1 MGFLLTT
8 LIFIAVLFV
17 LILVHEWGHFIVA
30 KKTGMRVDEFG
41 IGFPPK
47 LFGIKKGE
55 TEYSINAMPIGG
67 FVRIFGEDGVSSPS
81 SPVPSRDGK
90 LDAEPGLGGTK
101 VVSAT
106 VSDYS
111 RSFVARPKWAQ
122 ALVLIAGVTMNIIF
136 AWCLFVLVFMIGLPS
151 VVSEEEASASAQL
164 IVAEVLPESPA
175 AEVLTSQMIITGLAR
190 GDESLSKLTPSAFSE
205 FVAAGDDASVV
216 VSYRV
221 DGEEK
226 SVELSPTA
234 GLLPEEPERP
244 VIGVSLALVDTVSV
258 GPIDAIKDATVTTLG
273 TLQAIVVG
281 VTNLISQMFAGTA
294 DYSQVAGPVGIAG
307 LVGDAAAFGFTSLL
321 MFTALISLNLAVINL
336 LPFPALDGG
345 RLLFVAI
352 ETITR
357 RRIDPIWVLRLN
369 GFGIILLIAL
379 MLAVTYNDIVKL
391 L

>member
-8 LIFIAVLFV
+8 IIFIAVLFV

-55 TEYSINAMPIGG
+55 TEYTINAMPIGG
-67 FVRIFGEDGVSSPS
+67 FVRIFGEDAHGAESS
-81 SPVPSRDGK
+81 
-90 LDAEPGLGGTK
+90 
-101 VVSAT
+101 
-106 VSDYS
+106 SDYE
-111 RSFVARPKWAQ
+111 RSFIARPKWAQ

-151 VVSEEEASASAQL
+151 VVSEEDASPNAQL

-175 AEVLTSQMIITGLAR
+175 AEELTMQAVITGLSR
-190 GDESLSKLTPSAFSE
+190 GDETLTELTPTAFSE
-205 FVAAGDDASVV
+205 FVAAGGETPVT
-216 VSYRV
+216 VSYRSEGN
-221 DGEEK
+221 DMQ
-226 SVELSPTA
+226 VELTPA
-234 GLLPEEPERP
+234 ADLLPEEPERP
-244 VIGVSLALVDTVSV
+244 IIGVSLALVDTVSV
-258 GPIDAIKDATVTTLG
+258 GPITAIKDATVSTVG

-281 VTNLISQMFAGTA
+281 LSKLISQMFAGTA

-321 MFTALISLNLAVINL
+321 MFTALISLNLAVINM

-352 ETITR
+352 ESITR

-369 GFGIILLIAL
+369 GFGLILLIAL